1 MRCKIRFQFF
11 LFSKI
16 SVVPVQSKIQN
27 LKSKI
32 ILPVCLQIKW
42 KRYINFTS
50 ASCLLKMPKPSL
62 RTRLFLSHLLVMIV
76 GLFSFI
82 IIAKISSPRMFVL
95 RLEQLEKRGFFT
107 VRTARTYLVKGFENA
122 WNNSAIW
129 SVIFGGSAAV
139 FLSYWVSCRI
149 MKPLNQMKDITE
161 KLADGNLQER
171 MPESDIPELNQL
183 GTSFNYMAS
192 SLENVE
198 KRRRELIGDMTHE
211 LRTPLTVV
219 RGYLEE
225 LSNNSIEPSPELYLK
240 LVKET
245 RRLERLIQDLQ
256 ELSKAE
262 AGYVSISLKPLN
274 LLPILTTLVER
285 FSDQILDE
293 EPVIQLDCPQDLT
306 PVLAD
311 SDRTEQILVNLL
323 GNAMR
328 YTETGTIIVKAW
340 RDRHR
345 VFISVIDTGIG
356 IKPEDL
362 PYVFERFWRADKS
375 RSRYS
380 GGTGIGLAITR
391 RLVELQGGKIEV
403 SSELGK
409 GSIFTFYLSSA

>member
-1 MRCKIRFQFF
+1 M
-11 LFSKI
+11 S
-16 SVVPVQSKIQN
+16 
-27 LKSKI
+27 
-32 ILPVCLQIKW
+32 
-42 KRYINFTS
+42 
-50 ASCLLKMPKPSL
+50 KPSL

-76 GLFSFI
+76 GLLSFI

-107 VRTARTYLVKGFENA
+107 VRTARTYLVKGFETA

-129 SVIFGGSAAV
+129 SVIFGGSAAGL
-139 FLSYWVSCRI
+139 LSYWVSCRI
-149 MKPLNQMKDITE
+149 MQPLNQMKEITE
-161 KLADGNLQER
+161 KLAEGNLEER

-183 GTSFNYMAS
+183 GMSFNYMAN

-198 KRRRELIGDMTHE
+198 KRRRELVSDMTHE

-225 LSNNSIEPSPELYLK
+225 LADNSIEPSPELYLK

-262 AGYVSISLKPLN
+262 AGYLSITLRPIN
-274 LLPILTTLVER
+274 LIPILIALLEK

-293 EPVIQLDCPQDLT
+293 GPLLKLDYPKSLP

-311 SDRTEQILVNLL
+311 SDRIEQILVNLI
-323 GNAMR
+323 GNAIR
-328 YTETGTIIVKAW
+328 YTETGTITIKAW

-362 PYVFERFWRADKS
+362 PFVFERFWRADKS

-391 RLVELQGGKIEV
+391 RLVELQGGNIEV
-403 SSELGK
+403 SSQLGK
-409 GSIFTFYLSSA
+409 GSTFTFYLSVA